1 MRKRIRTRAD
11 TYEAGFVSGTVL
23 SSTLNPHLGV
33 VGDIIIVQVR
43 KLRLRD
49 ALIFSEV
56 IQLGYRGPML

>member
-11 TYEAGFVSGTVL
+11 TYEAGFVPGTVL

-33 VGDIIIVQVR
+33 VGDIIVQVR